1 MSCAIV
7 VHGAIG
13 SGKTNTCLRLA
24 ERANREE
31 AAVGGIITLRQFQ
44 RGELM
49 GYDCQE
55 VASGRTFPLARLR
68 ENVEGPDWF
77 EFGGLKYAFSLQG
90 FERANEILARS
101 VQDLSRN
108 AIVFVDEFGR
118 LERAGLGLYEGAKKV
133 AEGLRDGGIAV
144 FSCRTDTVEFVEGLV
159 HNHAQA
165 VLRFEPGDEKL
176 LWLTVKKRTRA
187 RHPEPFTMNRNRT
200 PARREMQ
207 TRGVRG
213 SHQAV

>member
-13 SGKTNTCLRLA
+13 SGKTKTCLRLA

-31 AAVGGIITLRQFQ
+31 VAVRGIITLRQFQ
-44 RGELM
+44 KGELI

-55 VASGRTFPLARLR
+55 VASGKMFPLVRLR

-77 EFGGLKYAFSLQG
+77 EFGGLKYAFSVQG
-90 FERANEILARS
+90 FERANEVLARS
-101 VQDLSRN
+101 AQDLSRN

-118 LERAGLGLYEGAKKV
+118 LERAGLGLYKGARRV
-133 AEGLRDGGIAV
+133 AEGLGDGGVAV
-144 FSCRTDTVEFVEGLV
+144 FSCHTDTVEMVEGLV

-165 VLRFEPGDEKL
+165 VLRFEPGDTDL
-176 LWLTVKKRTRA
+176 LWLTIKKRTRA
-187 RHPEPFTMNRNRT
+187 PPRT
-200 PARREMQ
+200 FCDESKSKTSQ
-207 TRGVRG
+207 
-213 SHQAV
+213 